1 MMVTVDSGEQSKSAR
16 ALDEHLFGKFDEFVS
31 WLAFRRGEL
40 DPMVCALTIEDV
52 FEVELDDS
60 DLDSDLTDPTVVR
73 AIVARAAGL

>member
-1 MMVTVDSGEQSKSAR
+1 MFTVDSGEQVVSAG
-16 ALDEHLFGKFDEFVS
+16 ALDERLCGKFDEYVS
-31 WLAFRRGEL
+31 WLAFRKGEL

-73 AIVARAAGL
+73 EIVARAVGL